1 MASHPPPFGGGY
13 GDERGDPGAFVVED
27 LTQGLNEWRNIQDI
41 VRLSF
46 VAFHKALQA
55 QGDAIQALTEQ
66 TELRALKS
74 DVRAAFETHEELLEV
89 RLGEAEAAD
98 AADAETPNAEIRD
111 AEILE
116 RVAALERRAETVETR
131 LDRFATKAEL
141 EKASEETRMKLDA
154 LLRDLR
160 RDNGGDA
167 DARRDARATV
177 HSPPPR
183 DDAVRT
189 AFESSSPRRASRA
202 GKETR
207 AESSRDERYED
218 TGKTHARDEPS
229 DGGVETVETAR
240 RVAEMRV
247 ALASKA
253 DAAEVRETLTR
264 KADSRD
270 ERYEDTGKTHA
281 RDEPSDGG
289 VETVETARRVAE
301 MRVALASKADAAEVR
316 ETLTRKADADA
327 VAAALERLERAAS
340 TYATKADLHSVNVST
355 VTASD
360 LAALAA
366 EKVGVDEVNRALA
379 EVSAA
384 LDEKAGAAALDAF
397 ARESRMA
404 LRGVAAETSL
414 SVARW
419 IWKSGRTKAHGLVPW
434 NVQSVNTD
442 PENFRWERDKT
453 FVRAGAPG
461 LYEVT
466 FGFFARR
473 KPAVRLLVDGE
484 PVLAAVNSASYVTHH
499 SSGRLTS
506 ATRHPAGNVTGL
518 TLIDFL
524 ALPAKAKVAVAY
536 EGETGAEGFLS
547 LKKL

>member
-218 TGKTHARDEPS
+218 TGKTHASDEPS
-229 DGGVETVETAR
+229 DGGVETA
-240 RVAEMRV
+240 
-247 ALASKA
+247 
-253 DAAEVRETLTR
+253 
-264 KADSRD
+264 
-270 ERYEDTGKTHA
+270 
-281 RDEPSDGG
+281 
-289 VETVETARRVAE
+289 ETARRVAE

>member
-1 MASHPPPFGGGY
+1 MASHHPPFGGGY

-27 LTQGLNEWRNIQDI
+27 LTQGLHEWRNIQDI

-46 VAFHKALQA
+46 VALHKALQA

-89 RLGEAEAAD
+89 RLAEAKEDD
-98 AADAETPNAEIRD
+98 AGDAETEMPD
-111 AEILE
+111 AESKSLE
-116 RVAALERRAETVETR
+116 RVVALERRAETLEAR
-131 LDRFATKAEL
+131 LERFATKEEL
-141 EKASEETRMKLDA
+141 EKASEETRAKLA
-154 LLRDLR
+154 SMLSDLR
-160 RDNGGDA
+160 G
-167 DARRDARATV
+167 
-177 HSPPPR
+177 
-183 DDAVRT
+183 
-189 AFESSSPRRASRA
+189 
-202 GKETR
+202 
-207 AESSRDERYED
+207 
-218 TGKTHARDEPS
+218 GKTNFPRSDAPSEGAERERKPS
-229 DGGVETVETAR
+229 DFVT
-240 RVAEMRV
+240 
-247 ALASKA
+247 S
-253 DAAEVRETLTR
+253 
-264 KADSRD
+264 
-270 ERYEDTGKTHA
+270 
-281 RDEPSDGG
+281 
-289 VETVETARRVAE
+289 
-301 MRVALASKADAAEVR
+301 
-316 ETLTRKADADA
+316 
-327 VAAALERLERAAS
+327 
-340 TYATKADLHSVNVST
+340 ADLT
-355 VTASD
+355 
-360 LAALAA
+360 ALAA
-366 EKVGVDEVNRALA
+366 EKVSVDEVNRALA

-384 LDEKAGAAALDAF
+384 LDEKASAATLASF
-397 ARESRMA
+397 ARESRLA

-419 IWKSGRTKAHGLVPW
+419 IWKSGRTKANGLVPW

-453 FVRAGAPG
+453 FVRAGVPG

-473 KPAVRLLVDGE
+473 KPAIRLLVDGE

-524 ALPAKAKVAVAY
+524 ALPAKAKIAVVY

>member
-27 LTQGLNEWRNIQDI
+27 LTHGLNEWRNIQDI

-46 VAFHKALQA
+46 VALHKALQA

-89 RLGEAEAAD
+89 RLGESRAD
-98 AADAETPNAEIRD
+98 DEGDAETPKAS
-111 AEILE
+111 ASVAILE

-131 LDRFATKAEL
+131 LERFATKAEL
-141 EKASEETRMKLDA
+141 EKASEETRTKLDA

-160 RDNGGDA
+160 RDKGGDA
-167 DARRDARATV
+167 FQTRFKSATV
-177 HSPPPR
+177 DSPVDSR
-183 DDAVRT
+183 DDASAADAASARLRLDA
-189 AFESSSPRRASRA
+189 AFESASPRHAS
-202 GKETR
+202 
-207 AESSRDERYED
+207 SSRYERYERYED
-218 TGKTHARDEPS
+218 TGKTHAARGEPG
-229 DGGVETVETAR
+229 DGGVETAR
-240 RVAEMRV
+240 RVSAEMRV

-253 DAAEVRETLTR
+253 DAAEVRET
-264 KADSRD
+264 
-270 ERYEDTGKTHA
+270 
-281 RDEPSDGG
+281 
-289 VETVETARRVAE
+289 
-301 MRVALASKADAAEVR
+301 
-316 ETLTRKADADA
+316 
-327 VAAALERLERAAS
+327 LERLERAAS

-384 LDEKAGAAALDAF
+384 LDEKAGAAALDAL

-404 LRGVAAETSL
+404 LRGVNAETSL

-419 IWKSGRTKAHGLVPW
+419 IWKSGRTKAHGVVPW

-453 FVRAGAPG
+453 FVRAGVPG

-473 KPAVRLLVDGE
+473 KPAIRLLVDGE

-524 ALPAKAKVAVAY
+524 ALPANAKVAVAC
-536 EGETGAEGFLS
+536 ESETRAEGFLS

>member
-1 MASHPPPFGGGY
+1 MLASLALASFSSASPTPQPSGGAP
-13 GDERGDPGAFVVED
+13 DAFVLED
-27 LTQGLNEWRNIQDI
+27 LTQGLHEWRNIQDI

-98 AADAETPNAEIRD
+98 AGDAETPNAETRD

-131 LDRFATKAEL
+131 LERFATKAEL
-141 EKASEETRMKLDA
+141 EKASEETRTKLDA

-160 RDNGGDA
+160 RDKGGVSE
-167 DARRDARATV
+167 T
-177 HSPPPR
+177 PPPR
-183 DDAVRT
+183 DDASAADAASKTRLRLDA
-189 AFESSSPRRASRA
+189 AFESASPLRHAS
-202 GKETR
+202 
-207 AESSRDERYED
+207 SSRDERDED
-218 TGKTHARDEPS
+218 THGKTHAHLRGEPPG
-229 DGGVETVETAR
+229 DGGVETAPSAVS
-240 RVAEMRV
+240 AEMRV

-253 DAAEVRETLTR
+253 DAAEVRET
-264 KADSRD
+264 
-270 ERYEDTGKTHA
+270 
-281 RDEPSDGG
+281 
-289 VETVETARRVAE
+289 
-301 MRVALASKADAAEVR
+301 
-316 ETLTRKADADA
+316 
-327 VAAALERLERAAS
+327 LERLERAAS

-384 LDEKAGAAALDAF
+384 LDEKAGAAALDAL

-404 LRGVAAETSL
+404 LRGVNAESSL

-419 IWKSGRTKAHGLVPW
+419 IWKSGRTKAHGVVPW

-466 FGFFARR
+466 FGFFARK

-484 PVLAAVNSASYVTHH
+484 PVLAAGNSASYVTHH

>member
-1 MASHPPPFGGGY
+1 MASQPPPFGSGC
-13 GDERGDPGAFVVED
+13 GDERGDPDAFVLED
-27 LTQGLNEWRNIQDI
+27 LTQGLHEWRNIQDI

-55 QGDAIQALTEQ
+55 QGDAIQSLTEQ

-89 RLGEAEAAD
+89 RLRESRAD
-98 AADAETPNAEIRD
+98 DAGHAETPEASANASAN

-116 RVAALERRAETVETR
+116 RVAALERRAETVEAR
-131 LDRFATKAEL
+131 LERFATKAEL
-141 EKASEETRMKLDA
+141 KQASEQTRTELDA

-160 RDNGGDA
+160 REVTPTGNP
-167 DARRDARATV
+167 R
-177 HSPPPR
+177 SFPLR
-183 DDAVRT
+183 DDD
-189 AFESSSPRRASRA
+189 ASA
-202 GKETR
+202 
-207 AESSRDERYED
+207 
-218 TGKTHARDEPS
+218 
-229 DGGVETVETAR
+229 
-240 RVAEMRV
+240 
-247 ALASKA
+247 
-253 DAAEVRETLTR
+253 
-264 KADSRD
+264 
-270 ERYEDTGKTHA
+270 
-281 RDEPSDGG
+281 
-289 VETVETARRVAE
+289 
-301 MRVALASKADAAEVR
+301 
-316 ETLTRKADADA
+316 
-327 VAAALERLERAAS
+327 
-340 TYATKADLHSVNVST
+340 YATKADLRSLRAST
-355 VTASD
+355 ATSAD

-366 EKVGVDEVNRALA
+366 DKVGVDEVNRALA

-384 LDEKAGAAALDAF
+384 LDEKAGAATLDAF
-397 ARESRMA
+397 ARESWAA
-404 LRGVAAETSL
+404 LRGVAAEASP

-419 IWKSGRTKAHGLVPW
+419 IWKSGRTKANGLVPW

-442 PENFRWERDKT
+442 PENLRWERDKT
-453 FVRAGAPG
+453 FVRASAPG

-524 ALPAKAKVAVAY
+524 ALPAKAKIAVVY

>member
-98 AADAETPNAEIRD
+98 AGDAETPNAEIRD

-141 EKASEETRMKLDA
+141 EKASEETRTKLDA

-167 DARRDARATV
+167 DARRDAGGDGSRASARATT
-177 HSPPPR
+177 P
-183 DDAVRT
+183 
-189 AFESSSPRRASRA
+189 FERRSSRPLRASRA
-202 GKETR
+202 RKETR
-207 AESSRDERYED
+207 AESSRDPRGYRDPHANPHPREMND
-218 TGKTHARDEPS
+218 TKIQEKPTHATSSVMAASRRP
-229 DGGVETVETAR
+229 ET
-240 RVAEMRV
+240 
-247 ALASKA
+247 
-253 DAAEVRETLTR
+253 
-264 KADSRD
+264 
-270 ERYEDTGKTHA
+270 
-281 RDEPSDGG
+281 

-384 LDEKAGAAALDAF
+384 LDEKAGAAALDAL